1 MGVWDALCGS
11 CSLNNMLDG
20 GPRAILDMAA
30 SRQPARGARHLG
42 FAEGLFPHRREMWLL
57 LFFLSKL

>member
-42 FAEGLFPHRREMWLL
+42 FAEGLFPHRREM
-57 LFFLSKL
+57 